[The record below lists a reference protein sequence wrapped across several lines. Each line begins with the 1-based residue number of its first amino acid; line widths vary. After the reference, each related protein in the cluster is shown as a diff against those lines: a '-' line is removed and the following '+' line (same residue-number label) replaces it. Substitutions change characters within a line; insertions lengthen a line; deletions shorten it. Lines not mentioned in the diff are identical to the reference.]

1 MEVRDAVEGTV
12 SVITGASRGIGRELA
27 LTLARRGA
35 TVVVNYQHDDHA
47 AAEVVASVSS
57 AGGRAVCC
65 RADVEDP
72 AGIEKLFTFVEESFG
87 RLDHFVS
94 NAAAGPFKPVLDLKL
109 HHLDRCHAMN
119 ARAFV
124 LGAQRAARLMDRGGR
139 IVAMSS
145 LGAGFALPGYAAMG
159 AEKAALEAWVR
170 YLACELAPLGI
181 TANAVSG
188 GLIDTGTLA
197 LYARSAGFDPDAA
210 VRRVPL
216 QRAGTPGD
224 MASAAAF
231 LLSPAADYITGQTL
245 VVDGGISV
253 SWHTQPLNAE
263 QDCDPAPPPAD
274 DVVAD
279 LARQPVRSR

>member
-1 MEVRDAVEGTV
+1 MESIGAFEGTV
-12 SVITGASRGIGRELA
+12 SVVTGASRGIGRELA
-27 LTLARRGA
+27 LALARQGA
-35 TVVVNYQHDDHA
+35 TVIVNYKRDEDA
-47 AAEVVASVSS
+47 AAATVASARG
-57 AGGRAVCC
+57 AGGHALAC

-72 AGIEKLFTFVEESFG
+72 AGILKLFSFVEETCG

-94 NAAAGPFKPVLDLKL
+94 NAAAGPFKPVHDLKL

-124 LGAQRAARLMDRGGR
+124 LGAQQAARLMDRGGR

-159 AEKAALEAWVR
+159 AQKAALEAWVR
-170 YLACELAPLGI
+170 YLACEFAPLGI

-197 LYARSAGFDPDAA
+197 LYARAAGVDLDAA
-210 VRRVPL
+210 VRRVPR
-216 QRAGTPGD
+216 QRVGTAQD
-224 MASAAAF
+224 MAAAAAF

-245 VVDGGISV
+245 VVDGGVSV
-253 SWHTQPLNAE
+253 SSQLQPLGHSL
-263 QDCDPAPPPAD
+263 PPMDTTGVGGAS
-274 DVVAD
+274 
-279 LARQPVRSR
+279 RSAVSG